1 MQFDLCRSKKSGVN
15 LITYPN
21 LPLSLHLCEPNIY
34 FGFLLWQESCF
45 NISFQSTQQEWSE
58 NLNILLVRKALWTN
72 CFIND
77 QVIQNRK
84 LTSTYRVK
92 TIYKL
97 LFFHKG
103 IGVKPGIKILNARK
117 EQCKALH
124 KFVTEAF
131 FSNFGEQ
138 TMFVFKVK

>member
-1 MQFDLCRSKKSGVN
+1 M
-15 LITYPN
+15 
-21 LPLSLHLCEPNIY
+21 
-34 FGFLLWQESCF
+34 
-45 NISFQSTQQEWSE
+45 
-58 NLNILLVRKALWTN
+58 
-72 CFIND
+72 
-77 QVIQNRK
+77 IQNRK